1 MEENVKQNKFKKF
14 LSAVGTYVRGHVSD
28 VASYAGL
35 ALCLIV
41 FTITS
46 SGRLWSNYNISVLLE
61 SVCVYMIVAL
71 GALFVYSM
79 GYMDISVGAQLGVYC
94 LLLIF
99 ITNATG
105 SLLLGFV
112 AILALTLLCGAF
124 NGFVAVWL
132 KLPSI
137 VTSLFLM
144 FLFGGIQLL
153 MVESTGDLNVF
164 IDTEKADLSIFLE
177 PWVIF
182 ATIVVVAA
190 IVFYLFNYTKLGK
203 YTRAIG
209 ANELTTKECGV
220 NTTKWKV
227 IAYMVFGVC
236 VAIGAV
242 FLLARTGSAGRSTG
256 SSYAMDVMLSLILGG
271 MPLSGGMKSK
281 VRCALIGSFTYALL
295 SNGLTLSGVDPSLVY
310 LVKAIIFFIVVALS
324 CRDRSG
330 YLPR

>member
-1 MEENVKQNKFKKF
+1 MEEIKNESKIKKAF
-14 LSAVGTYVRGHVSD
+14 SACKAYVCNHVSD

-35 ALCLIV
+35 VLCLIV

-46 SGRLWSNYNISVLLE
+46 NGRLWSNYNISVLLE

-79 GYMDISVGAQLGVYC
+79 GYMDISVGAQMGVYC
-94 LLLIF
+94 LLMIF
-99 ITNATG
+99 IIKATG
-105 SLLLGFV
+105 SLLLGFIV
-112 AILALTLLCGAF
+112 VLALTLVCGAF
-124 NGFVAVWL
+124 NGAVAVWL

-144 FLFGGIQLL
+144 FLFGGIQYL
-153 MVESTGDLNVF
+153 MVENTGSSTVSTDYDFSL
-164 IDTEKADLSIFLE
+164 FLE
-177 PWVIF
+177 PWMMVLGIVII
-182 ATIVVVAA
+182 AV

-203 YTRAIG
+203 YTRGIG
-209 ANELTTKECGV
+209 ANELTTSQCGV

-227 IAYMVFGVC
+227 IAYMAFGVC
-236 VAIGAV
+236 VAVGAL
-242 FLLARTGSAGRSTG
+242 FLLARTGSAGKTTAN
-256 SSYAMDVMLSLILGG
+256 SYAMDIMLSLILGG

-295 SNGLTLSGVDPSLVY
+295 SNGLVLSGVDMTLVY
-310 LVKAIIFFIVVALS
+310 FIKAFVFMIVVILS

-330 YLPR
+330 LLPR